1 MNKIVKIAL
10 VVVGLIGAVLW
21 FMLPTRA
28 LSEANPAEAAQSG
41 AMNGMFWIT
50 YLLLAVAVIFS
61 LGFALKNLFSNPASL
76 KKTLFVVGG
85 FLVAAAIAY
94 VLASGTD
101 VSIEE
106 MANKGIE
113 TSETTI
119 KRIGTGLNLFF
130 ILTVVAVGAML
141 WGGFKKMTSK

>member
-1 MNKIVKIAL
+1 MNRIVKIVLA
-10 VVVGLIGAVLW
+10 VVGVVGAILW
-21 FMLPTRA
+21 YLLPSRA
-28 LSEANPAEAAQSG
+28 LSEADPAAAAQSG
-41 AMNGMFWIT
+41 ALNGMFWIT

-61 LGFALKNLFSNPASL
+61 LGYALKNLFSNPASL

-101 VSIEE
+101 VSIQE
-106 MANKGIE
+106 MADKGIE

-130 ILTVVAVGAML
+130 ILTAVAVGAML

>member
-1 MNKIVKIAL
+1 MNRIVKIAL
-10 VVVGLIGAVLW
+10 VVVGLIGAILW

-28 LSEANPAEAAQSG
+28 MSEADPAAAAESG

-61 LGFALKNLFSNPASL
+61 LGFALKNLFSDAANL
-76 KKTLFVVGG
+76 KKTLFVIGG
-85 FLVAAAIAY
+85 FLVMAAIAY
-94 VLASGTD
+94 VLASGDD
-101 VSIEE
+101 VSVSE
-106 MANKGIE
+106 MAAKGIE

-130 ILTVVAVGAML
+130 ILTAVAVGSML
-141 WGGFKKMTSK
+141 YGGFKKMTSK